1 MTKKW
6 YENDSLRKECSATVL
21 STKEVGD
28 HFEIVLDGT
37 VIFPEGGG
45 QLSDQGWI
53 DDIPVYYAA
62 ESGDDVRHFT
72 HKALPVGEKVTVRLD
87 WDVRLDRMQQHCGEH
102 MLSYAF
108 WKTCGANN
116 VGFHM
121 NEESVFID
129 LDKEVDEKTVKEAEL
144 SANAAVW
151 ENHPITLHYVPY
163 TELGKY
169 GLRKKNDKLRGI
181 VRLVDIKEGDTCTCC
196 GTHPPFTGMVGL
208 IKVIRFNRYKGGSR
222 IEFLCG
228 KRAVEAIHERSRILE
243 ETSNLLSVKS
253 EEVLPAVEKLHQE
266 VLDLKASLRE
276 RTQDLFQAEL
286 PALLE
291 KAPLLASG
299 TRFVFVLTEGTPRDG
314 KSLMKLLTGKEKI
327 LAALILKNGD
337 KVMYQFAATKGAE
350 ERCRDLCTMAGNVF
364 HGRGGG
370 SPTSSQG
377 GGIAGSDWKAQAKA
391 LEKAMLEA
399 LYRDA
404 GWMAYASDI
413 PGALRGLR
421 GSLRV
426 VTAWD
431 DTALVGMARAIG
443 DGETIVFVQDI
454 LVLGAYRRR
463 GIGRALM
470 RRLLDPFP
478 AVRQIVLICEDTAD
492 TRGFYRA
499 CGFESLAS
507 LGCAGY
513 VQFR

>member
-21 STKEVGD
+21 STKEVED

-399 LYRDA
+399 LN
-404 GWMAYASDI
+404 SK
-413 PGALRGLR
+413 
-421 GSLRV
+421 
-426 VTAWD
+426 
-431 DTALVGMARAIG
+431 
-443 DGETIVFVQDI
+443 
-454 LVLGAYRRR
+454 
-463 GIGRALM
+463 
-470 RRLLDPFP
+470 
-478 AVRQIVLICEDTAD
+478 
-492 TRGFYRA
+492 
-499 CGFESLAS
+499 
-507 LGCAGY
+507 
-513 VQFR
+513 